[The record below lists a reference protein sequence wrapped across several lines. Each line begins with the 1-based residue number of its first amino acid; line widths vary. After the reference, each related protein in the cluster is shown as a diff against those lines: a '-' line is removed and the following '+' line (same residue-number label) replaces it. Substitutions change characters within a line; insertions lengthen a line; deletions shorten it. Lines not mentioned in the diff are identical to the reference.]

1 MSVVDDPVM
10 AHTTGTP
17 AGWYPDPHGHHEHRW
32 FDGSSW
38 TEHVSSHGRQTS
50 DGLALA
56 PKTVIGTTAP
66 QRVQSQVA
74 IHDRSVA
81 SYGGE
86 LRPDLGGPVS
96 GSLLDHLLVVVNQ
109 KVKLIEVNTEF
120 ALHDP
125 AGNQIGAVRQV
136 GQNGFKKVLR
146 FLGNWDQYFTH
157 TFQVVDAAG
166 AVVLGVTRPAKFI
179 KSRIVVHDTAGRQVG
194 QIVQKNAIGKIRFD
208 IEAQGVVIGRILAE
222 NWRAWNFRVEDNAGV
237 EIARITKTF
246 EGVLK
251 TMFTMA
257 DNYVLQVHRPL
268 QDPLRQLVFASALT
282 IDVALKQDARGF
294 NT

>member
-1 MSVVDDPVM
+1 M
-10 AHTTGTP
+10 ADITGTP
-17 AGWYPDPHGHHEHRW
+17 AGWYPDPHGHHEYRW
-32 FDGSSW
+32 FDGSNW

-50 DGLALA
+50 DGLAQA
-56 PKTVIGTTAP
+56 PKTVIGTTSP

-74 IHDRSVA
+74 LHDSSVA
-81 SYGGE
+81 TRGGE
-86 LRPDLGGPVS
+86 LRPDLGGPLS

-109 KVKLIEVNTEF
+109 KVKLIEINTEF

-136 GQNGFKKVLR
+136 GQNGFKKFLR
-146 FLGNWDQYFTH
+146 FFGNWDQYFTH
-157 TFQVVDAAG
+157 TFQIVDRTG

-179 KSRIVVHDTAGRQVG
+179 KSRIIVHDAVGQQVG
-194 QIVQKNAIGKIRFD
+194 KIVQANAIGKIRFD
-208 IEAQGVVIGRILAE
+208 IEAGGVVVGRLLAE
-222 NWRAWNFRVEDNAGV
+222 NWRAWNFRVEDAAGV
-237 EIARITKTF
+237 EVARITKTF

-251 TMFTMA
+251 TMFTVA

-268 QDPLRQLVFASALT
+268 DDPLRQLVFASALT

-294 NT
+294 SA